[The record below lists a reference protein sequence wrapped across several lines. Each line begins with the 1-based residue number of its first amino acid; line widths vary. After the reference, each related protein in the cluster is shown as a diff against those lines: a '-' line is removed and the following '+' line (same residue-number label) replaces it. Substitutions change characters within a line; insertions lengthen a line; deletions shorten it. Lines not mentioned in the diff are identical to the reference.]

1 MAITLSTFG
10 QPISTE
16 KYVIRATTDNP
27 SCTTIIMEITT
38 PDAPFYARIEQDP
51 NLGSTTDFDFDISD
65 ILKNTF
71 EFNFFDLTATAS
83 ISSQVSYTI
92 CKFIEVE
99 GALVTGVNNFDF
111 FKIKNITQD
120 VFSIES
126 FDLSNYDVGD
136 TGNTSKLFL
145 TTAPNAKDI
154 AEGESEFLTA
164 SSFSFT
170 GAAAHQQWVVE
181 SYDSNDLLISTVN
194 YDMKLQTV
202 ATFPPPPF
210 SDFADNSVIRLTMQ
224 AGTAYKLVYIEDIA
238 GGTVRSETRRYNN
251 GGNCQGVRLHWLNE
265 FGQQDSYTFNGTV
278 KKSVFADFDAF
289 KRVRP
294 VDPASTDV
302 GDLVYN
308 SEYNQEWAIFTRVVP
323 PSTLDWFTKS
333 FVNNRA
339 AIEVGGKYYPV
350 IITNKKKVISDN
362 IKPVHQYSVQFMLAN
377 RRKGVQ

>member
-16 KYVIRATTDNP
+16 KFVIRAVTDNP
-27 SCTTIIMEITT
+27 ACTTVIMEITT
-38 PDAPFYARIEQDP
+38 PEEPIFARIEQDP
-51 NLGSTTDFDFDISD
+51 NINSTTDFDFDISD
-65 ILKNTF
+65 ILKNKF
-71 EFNFFDLTATAS
+71 EFTFNDLSATAS
-83 ISSQVSYTI
+83 ISSAVSYVI

-99 GALVTGVNNFDF
+99 GVTVTPTNTFDF
-111 FKIKNITQD
+111 YKIKNISQD
-120 VFSIES
+120 VFAIET

-136 TGNTSKLFL
+136 TGNTNKLFL
-145 TTAPNAKDI
+145 TSAPDSKEI

-170 GAAAHQQWVVE
+170 GSTSNQQWVVE
-181 SYDSNDLLISTVN
+181 SYNSLGALIGTVN

-210 SDFADNSVIRLTMQ
+210 SDFADNSVIRLTME
-224 AGTAYKLVYIEDIA
+224 AGTAYKLVYIEDIV

-251 GGNCQGVRLHWLNE
+251 GGNCGGVRLHWENE
-265 FGQQDSYTFNGTV
+265 FGQQDSYTFNGKIT
-278 KKSVFADFDAF
+278 KSVFADFDSF
-289 KRVRP
+289 LKVRP

-302 GDLVYN
+302 GDLVYT
-308 SEYNQEWAIFTRVVP
+308 SEYNQEWAIFTKVVP
-323 PSTLDWFTKS
+323 PPVLDWFTKS

-339 AIEVGGKYYPV
+339 AIEVDGKYFP
-350 IITNKKKVISDN
+350 IMIKDKRKVIADN
-362 IKPVHQYSVQFMLAN
+362 VKPVHQFSVQFMFAN